1 MNLKVKDMDVATGG
15 ALVIIL
21 NENDAKLLDIHA
33 LDRVK
38 VKTKKKKRI
47 ETCVVDIA
55 ESCRAVPP
63 GSVGIY
69 EEVLCRLNIKHNDL
83 VEIIPAKKPLSLDYI
98 KKKLDGKKLTKTE
111 IDQIVWDIVHN
122 KLSDIELT
130 YFISACYTRLMD
142 LDETIFLTKAM
153 AHHGNI
159 LKLNRYPIIDKHCTG
174 GIAGNRT
181 TMVIVPIV
189 AAVGL
194 TIPKTSSRSITS
206 PAGTADTM
214 EVLANVSFSINKM
227 KKIVEKTNGC
237 IIWGGSLNLAPADDQ
252 IIRVE
257 KPLRIDAESQL
268 LASIMA
274 KKISVSSTHI
284 LVDIPVGSG
293 SKVKYKKEALKL
305 KKDFEMIGKKLNKKV
320 KVILTNGNCPIGN
333 GIGPALEAR
342 DVLWILK
349 NDPRAPADLKEKSI
363 YMAGLILE
371 MVGEAKNGKKKAS
384 EILESGL
391 AYKKMKQIIKAQNG
405 KLFDPSKI
413 KLGNFTFDVKADKTG
428 KINFISNNDI
438 SKIARIAGAPVNK
451 GAGIYFHKHLGD
463 MVKKKEKIFTVY
475 AESKRKIDYA
485 KEIAKQ
491 MKIFNIS

>member
-15 ALVIIL
+15 ALVVIL

-38 VKTKKKKRI
+38 VKKKKKI

-63 GSVGIY
+63 GSVGIC
-69 EEVLCRLNIKHNDL
+69 EEVLFRLNIKHNNM

-98 KKKLDGKKLTKTE
+98 KKKLDGKKLTRKE

-130 YFISACYTRLMD
+130 YFIAACYTRLMD
-142 LDETIFLTKAM
+142 LNETIFLTKAM
-153 AHHGNI
+153 AQQGNT

-181 TMVIVPIV
+181 TMIIVPIV
-189 AAVGL
+189 AAAGL

-214 EVLANVSFSINKM
+214 EVLAGVSFSINKM

-274 KKISVSSTHI
+274 KKIAVSSTHI
-284 LVDIPVGSG
+284 LVDIPVGHG
-293 SKVKYKKEALKL
+293 SKIKYKKEALKL

-349 NDPRAPADLKEKSI
+349 NDPRAPADLKEKSL

-371 MVGEAKNGKKKAS
+371 MVGKAKNGKKKAS
-384 EILESGL
+384 EILKSGL
-391 AYKKMKQIIKAQNG
+391 AYKKMKQIIRAQNG
-405 KLFDPSKI
+405 KLFDPGKI
-413 KLGNFTFDVKADKTG
+413 KLGNFTFDVKANKTG
-428 KINFISNNDI
+428 KIKYISNNDI

-451 GAGIYFHKHLGD
+451 SAGIYFHKNSGD
-463 MVKKKEKIFTVY
+463 KVKKKEKIFTVY
-475 AESKRKIDYA
+475 AESRYKINYA
-485 KEIAKQ
+485 KETAKQ